1 MYLEFTFLIKNNY
14 FQTWTSHHLYHRSI
28 PSLCV
33 DTVPLTGRVGR
44 LSPLVFIST
53 PLLFLHI
60 NRDTCSVFTN
70 GSILYSASF
79 SFPSWNPCCIL
90 SAPEHCAADPLSH
103 FCIRELSF
111 SLLTSYSC
119 VMVAMSSCQCWH
131 WRVLPSLWLSVWDP
145 CDCLTSPFLHSSK
158 AGSSP
163 SARESKTSQALG
175 AAVAVCACSAHPA
188 SADRAVTEAFF
199 KAHDG

>member
-1 MYLEFTFLIKNNY
+1 MYLEFTFLISGLIKNNY
-14 FQTWTSHHLYHRSI
+14 FQTWTSHHLYHRSF

-33 DTVPLTGRVGR
+33 DTVPLTVRVGR

-60 NRDTCSVFTN
+60 NRDTRSVFTN

-79 SFPSWNPCCIL
+79 SFPSWNPCWIL

-131 WRVLPSLWLSVWDP
+131 WRVLASLWLSVWDP
-145 CDCLTSPFLHSSK
+145 CLLLH
-158 AGSSP
+158 SSP
-163 SARESKTSQALG
+163 SARESKTAQALG
-175 AAVAVCACSAHPA
+175 AAMAVCACSAHPV